1 LLTTGQVLSGA
12 REEAASPGAAPVT
25 VIDGLGVVR
34 LCEEHGVGVVKT
46 QVSLMMPDL
55 DLLDALRGA

>member
-1 LLTTGQVLSGA
+1 VLSGA
-12 REEAASPGAAPVT
+12 REEAGSPGAAPVT

-34 LCEEHGVGVVKT
+34 LCEEHGVGIVKT
-46 QVSLMMPDL
+46 QVPLMMPDL